1 MMAMAVSF
9 EQGVT
14 PRHLDLFLANAGASQ
29 ASGSLMSAIKD
40 ACKSG
45 MLDWSPRL
53 MLAMYTCD
61 IQASS
66 KLSPYLR

>member
-1 MMAMAVSF
+1 M
-9 EQGVT
+9 GYLLC
-14 PRHLDLFLANAGASQ
+14 RLDLPSVETGTSQ
-29 ASGSLMSAIKD
+29 ASGSLIPAVKE
-40 ACKSG
+40 ACRAG

-66 KLSPYLR
+66 KSTRVPPTILHL